1 MTRSPRFSTI
11 LAATAL
17 LAAAAVLLMMVGIN
31 RGEPGGELA
40 YASDPNGTPIPL
52 ENPKIPQFDI
62 VGPGPLI
69 MLPKEAGASQK
80 ALVAASATLK
90 STQPAT
96 PHLRFQDEKQF
107 MLGLIKEERRKAG
120 VPEVILGSNNAA
132 QIQTENANRDCV
144 SDHWGTDGLGPPMRY
159 SLAGGYQSNGENA
172 SGYNYCLS
180 PEEKP
185 RYRAIGSIEESIRR
199 TMDGYMNSPGHRDN
213 ILYPWHRKVNLGLS
227 WDTHQMWNVQHFE
240 GDYASCNVPPTI
252 QGTTLRVSCTTKEV
266 FPAESL
272 VQVVTYDPPPHAL
285 TRGQIA
291 RAYSYRLGNRVAF
304 LRQKARPG
312 YSYPR
317 DEELR
322 THYSGCTIL

>member
-1 MTRSPRFSTI
+1 MTRISRFSAI

-17 LAAAAVLLMMVGIN
+17 LAAAAVLLMVGGMN
-31 RGEPGGELA
+31 RGAPGGERA

-52 ENPKIPQFDI
+52 ENPRIPPFDI
-62 VGPGPLI
+62 VAPGSLS
-69 MLPKEAGASQK
+69 MLPEKSDTSQM
-80 ALVAASATLK
+80 STIATSLGLK

-96 PHLRFQDEKQF
+96 PHLRFQNEKQF
-107 MLGLIKEERRKAG
+107 MLGLINEERRKAG
-120 VPEVILGSNNAA
+120 IPEVSLGDNNAA

-144 SDHWGTDGLGPPMRY
+144 SGHWGTDGLGPPMRY

-227 WDTHQMWNVQHFE
+227 WDTHQMWN
-240 GDYASCNVPPTI
+240 GAA
-252 QGTTLRVSCTTKEV
+252 LR
-266 FPAESL
+266 
-272 VQVVTYDPPPHAL
+272 
-285 TRGQIA
+285 G
-291 RAYSYRLGNRVAF
+291 G
-304 LRQKARPG
+304 LRQLQRSTDHTRYNVARELHDEGSFPCRE
-312 YSYPR
+312 PR
-317 DEELR
+317 AGRHL
-322 THYSGCTIL
+322 